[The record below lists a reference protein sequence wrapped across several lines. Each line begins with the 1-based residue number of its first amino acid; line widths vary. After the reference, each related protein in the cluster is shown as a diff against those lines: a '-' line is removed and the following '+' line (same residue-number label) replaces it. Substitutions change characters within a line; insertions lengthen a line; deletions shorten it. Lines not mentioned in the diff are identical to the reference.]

1 MTVQFHQ
8 LTVEAVEQLTE
19 DAVRIVLAVPEPLRE
34 AYRYTAGQHL
44 TIRYRAPGSG
54 EQLRRSYSI
63 CAPPPLDG
71 PPSRLAV
78 AVKRHGPGGFADYA
92 VRKLAPGEQLDVL
105 TPVGGFHAQPGELQS
120 GRVRVIAIAAG
131 SGITPVLAILQD
143 ALRTNPE
150 STAALLYGNRT
161 SADVM
166 FLDELADLKDRY
178 GPRFEVLHILSRE
191 DHGSPLL
198 TGRIDR
204 QKLPLLLDAIGATPD
219 DAYYLCGPIG
229 MVEDCRQLL
238 TESGATHVR
247 FELFDTGGVRKPKP
261 VTDDTAAAGAEA
273 SLAAGAHAEV
283 IPITVTLGG
292 RTTRCELRPEDD
304 SLLAAVMRDRPDVPY
319 ACTDGVCGTCRAKL
333 TSGSAQMARDYAL
346 EPEEKIGGFV
356 LTCQSLPTSAEVAL
370 DFDA

>member
-8 LTVEAVEQLTE
+8 LTVEAVEPLTE

-44 TIRYRAPGSG
+44 TIRYSAPGTG

-92 VRKLAPGEQLDVL
+92 VRKLAPGEVLDVL
-105 TPVGGFHAQPGELQS
+105 TPVGGFHAHPGELQA

-204 QKLPLLLDAIGATPD
+204 EKLPLLLDAIAAAPD

-229 MVEDCRQLL
+229 MVEDCRRVL
-238 TESGATHVR
+238 EERGATHVR
-247 FELFDTGGVRKPKP
+247 FELFDTGGVKKQKPATQDK
-261 VTDDTAAAGAEA
+261 TAAAGT
-273 SLAAGAHAEV
+273 GTGTR
-283 IPITVTLGG
+283 ITVTLGG

-333 TSGSAQMARDYAL
+333 VSGTAQMARDYAL
-346 EPEEKIGGFV
+346 EPDEKIGGFV
-356 LTCQSLPTSAEVAL
+356 LTCQSLPTSDEVAL

>member
-1 MTVQFHQ
+1 MTAQFHQ
-8 LTVEAVEQLTE
+8 LRVEAVESLTE
-19 DAVRIVLAVPEPLRE
+19 DAVRVVFAVPEPLRE

-44 TIRYRAPGSG
+44 TVRYAAPGSG
-54 EQLRRSYSI
+54 GQLRRSYSI
-63 CAPPPLDG
+63 CQPPPLDG
-71 PPSRLAV
+71 LPVRLSI

-92 VRKLAPGEQLDVL
+92 ARKLAAGDRLDVL

-131 SGITPVLAILQD
+131 SGITPVLAILAD

-178 GPRFEVLHILSRE
+178 GPRFEVLHVLSRE

-198 TGRIDR
+198 NGRIDR
-204 QKLPLLLDAIGATPD
+204 EKLPRLLDAIGARPE
-219 DAYYLCGPIG
+219 DAYYLCGPFG
-229 MVEDCRQLL
+229 LVGDGREVLA
-238 TESGATHVR
+238 EYGAQHVR
-247 FELFDTGGVRKPKP
+247 FELFESGGKRADQAPAP
-261 VTDDTAAAGAEA
+261 RPEAARGAR
-273 SLAAGAHAEV
+273 
-283 IPITVTLGG
+283 ITVTLAG

-304 SLLAAVMRDRPDVPY
+304 SLLAAVLRDRPEVPY

-333 TSGSAQMARDYAL
+333 TAGTVAMARDYAL
-346 EPEEKIGGFV
+346 EPEEKSGGFV
-356 LTCQSLPTSAEVAL
+356 LACQSLPTSDEVAL

>member
-8 LTVEAVEQLTE
+8 LAVEAVEPLTE
-19 DAVRIVLAVPEPLRE
+19 DAVRIVFAVPEPLRE

-44 TIRYRAPGSG
+44 TIRYTAPGTG

-63 CAPPPLDG
+63 CAPPPLG
-71 PPSRLAV
+71 EPPARLSV
-78 AVKRHGPGGFADYA
+78 AVKRHGPGGFGDYA
-92 VRKLAPGEQLDVL
+92 VRKLAAGEQLDVL
-105 TPVGGFHAQPGELQS
+105 TPVGGFHAQPGELQT
-120 GRVRVIAIAAG
+120 GRVRVIAVAAG

-150 STAALLYGNRT
+150 SSAALLYGNRT

-178 GPRFEVLHILSRE
+178 GPRFEVLHVLSRE

-204 QKLPLLLDAIGATPD
+204 AKLSLLLDAIGAAPQ

-229 MVEDCRQLL
+229 MVDESRQLL
-238 TESGATHVR
+238 TERGAEHVR
-247 FELFDTGGVRKPKP
+247 FELFDTGGVRKQKAKP
-261 VTDDTAAAGAEA
+261 EDQAAAASGRGAR
-273 SLAAGAHAEV
+273 
-283 IPITVTLGG
+283 ITVTLGG
-292 RTTRCELRPEDD
+292 RTTRCEMRPEDD

-333 TSGSAQMARDYAL
+333 ISGTAEMARDYAL
-346 EPEEKIGGFV
+346 EPDEKSGGFV
-356 LTCQSLPTSAEVAL
+356 LTCQSLPTSDEIAL

>member
-8 LTVEAVEQLTE
+8 LAVEAVEPLIE
-19 DAVRIVLAVPEPLRE
+19 DAVRIVFAVPEPLRE

-44 TIRYRAPGSG
+44 TIRHTAPGTG

-63 CAPPPLDG
+63 CEPPPLG
-71 PPSRLAV
+71 EPPSRLSV
-78 AVKRHGPGGFADYA
+78 AVKRHGPGGFGDYA
-92 VRKLAPGEQLDVL
+92 VRKLAPGELLDVL
-105 TPVGGFHAQPGELQS
+105 TPVGGFHAQPGELQT

-143 ALRTNPE
+143 ALRTNSE
-150 STAALLYGNRT
+150 SSAALLYGNRT

-166 FLDELADLKDRY
+166 FLEELADLKDRY
-178 GPRFEVLHILSRE
+178 GPRFEVLHVLSRE

-204 QKLPLLLDAIGATPD
+204 AKLPLLLDAIGADPG

-229 MVEDCRQLL
+229 MVDECRQLL
-238 TESGATHVR
+238 AERGADHVR
-247 FELFDTGGVRKPKP
+247 FELFDTGGVRRQKPKEEE
-261 VTDDTAAAGAEA
+261 DRAAAGSAR
-273 SLAAGAHAEV
+273 GAR
-283 IPITVTLGG
+283 ITVTLGG
-292 RTTRCELRPEDD
+292 RTTRCELRPGDG
-304 SLLAAVMRDRPDVPY
+304 SLLDAVMRDRPDVPY

-333 TSGSAQMARDYAL
+333 VSGTAEMARDYAL
-346 EPEEKIGGFV
+346 EPDEKIDGFV
-356 LTCQSLPTSAEVAL
+356 LTCQSLPTSDEVAL

>member
-8 LTVEAVEQLTE
+8 LSVEAVEQLTE
-19 DAVRIVLAVPEPLRE
+19 DAVCIVLAVPDELRE
-34 AYRYTAGQHL
+34 EYRYTAGQHL
-44 TIRYRAPGSG
+44 TIRYSAAGTG

-71 PPSRLAV
+71 PPSRLSV
-78 AVKRHGPGGFADYA
+78 AVKRHGPGGFGDYA
-92 VRKLAPGEQLDVL
+92 VHKLAPGERLDVL

-143 ALRTNPE
+143 ALRTNPL

-161 SADVM
+161 SAEVM

-178 GPRFEVLHILSRE
+178 GPRFEVLHVLSRE

-204 QKLPLLLDAIGATPD
+204 AKLPLLLDAIGARPE

-229 MVEDCRQLL
+229 LVEDCRGLL
-238 TESGATHVR
+238 AERGAEHVR
-247 FELFDTGGVRKPKP
+247 FELFETGGARKRKAVPQGEGTAEGGSGVRGVVARIK
-261 VTDDTAAAGAEA
+261 
-273 SLAAGAHAEV
+273 
-283 IPITVTLGG
+283 VTLGG
-292 RTTRCELRPEDD
+292 RSTRCELRPEDD
-304 SLLAAVMRDRPDVPY
+304 SLLAAVLRDRPDVPY

-333 TSGSAQMARDYAL
+333 VAGTAEMASDYAL
-346 EPEEKIGGFV
+346 EPDEKSDGFV
-356 LTCQSLPTSAEVAL
+356 LTCQSLPTSEEVEL